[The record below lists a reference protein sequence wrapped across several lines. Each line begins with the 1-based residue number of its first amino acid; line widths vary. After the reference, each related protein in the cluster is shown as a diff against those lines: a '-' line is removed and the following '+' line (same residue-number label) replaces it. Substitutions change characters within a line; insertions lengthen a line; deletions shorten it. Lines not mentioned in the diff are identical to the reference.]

1 MIGIVLNRVRLALLP
16 LCGTGCYISRASYV
30 RAGEQSLDG
39 LYKPYHLVAYYRFL
53 RFFPDVESLV
63 GASLTLWSAHTCLMK
78 VRLPGFSCDKGALV
92 RGTVAIL
99 FVYCFL

>member
-1 MIGIVLNRVRLALLP
+1 MDIRVANLFHYFLCVLQGATSVGQATCVLGSNRWM
-16 LCGTGCYISRASYV
+16 ASTN
-30 RAGEQSLDG
+30 RTTLWSTI
-39 LYKPYHLVAYYRFL
+39 YRFL

-92 RGTVAIL
+92 VL
-99 FVYCFL
+99 